1 MSLCSIPNRWEER
14 MQVYLN
20 GRYLDHTQAT
30 IPVDDR
36 GFLFADGVYEV
47 VRIYAGRPFLM
58 EPHLRRLRAGL
69 AALHITDTLVDGLAG
84 VAERLIRD
92 NGVADDGTVYM
103 QVTRGVAPRR
113 HAFPDP
119 VVEPTAYV
127 LARPFRQYPDECFE
141 NGVAAI
147 AVPDTRWTRCDI
159 KSIALLPNVLANQ
172 QAHQAGAFEALFI
185 KDGVLIEG
193 SHSNL
198 FGVLDGTLMTYP
210 SCNYILSGITRALV
224 LEMAREL
231 DIPSAQAPIP
241 WDRIDDVEELFLSGT
256 TTEVMPLSHVDG
268 RVIGNGGRGPITA
281 RLQQAYRDR
290 VDATKLSAARG

>member
-1 MSLCSIPNRWEER
+1 

-20 GRYLDHTQAT
+20 GRYLDHTEAT

-47 VRIYAGRPFLM
+47 IRIYGGRPFLAD
-58 EPHLRRLRAGL
+58 PHLRRMRAGL
-69 AALHITDTLVDGLAG
+69 AALYIDAGIVDGLND
-84 VAERLIRD
+84 VAERLIRE
-92 NGVADDGTVYM
+92 NGVDGDGTIYI
-103 QVTRGVAPRR
+103 QITRGVAPRR

-119 VVEPTAYV
+119 GVQPTVYV
-127 LARPFRQYPDECFE
+127 FAKAFKQYPAEYFE
-141 NGVAAI
+141 KGVAAI
-147 AVPDTRWTRCDI
+147 AVPDVRWSRCDI

-224 LEMAREL
+224 LTMAREL
-231 DIPSAQAPIP
+231 DIPFAEAALP
-241 WDRIDDVEELFLSGT
+241 WDRIDDVQELFLSGT
-256 TTEVMPLSHVDG
+256 TTEVMPVTTVDS
-268 RVIGNGGRGPITA
+268 RVIGDGRRGPITT
-281 RLQQAYRDR
+281 RLQQAYRER
-290 VDATKLSAARG
+290 IEAEKLSGARS

>member
-1 MSLCSIPNRWEER
+1 

-20 GRYLDHTQAT
+20 GKYIDHAQAT

-47 VRIYAGRPFLM
+47 VRVYGGRAFLM
-58 EPHLRRLRAGL
+58 EPHIRRLRAGL
-69 AALHITDTLVDGLAG
+69 AALHIDGAVADGLSDI
-84 VAERLIRD
+84 AERLIRD
-92 NGVADDGTVYM
+92 NGVDGDGTVYI
-103 QVTRGVAPRR
+103 QVTRGVAPRK
-113 HAFPDP
+113 HSFPDP
-119 VVEPTAYV
+119 AVSPSVYAF
-127 LARPFRQYPDECFE
+127 AKPFKQYADEYFDK
-141 NGVAAI
+141 GVAAI
-147 AVPDTRWTRCDI
+147 SVPDTRWTRCDI

-172 QAHQAGAFEALFI
+172 QAHHAGAFEALFV

-231 DIPSAQAPIP
+231 GIPAAEAPIP
-241 WDRIDDVEELFLSGT
+241 WERIDDVEELFLSGT
-256 TTEVMPLSHVDG
+256 TTEVMPVNRVDD
-268 RVIGNGGRGPITA
+268 RVIGSGGRGPVTT
-281 RLQQAYRDR
+281 RLQQAYRER
-290 VDATKLSAARG
+290 SRG

>member
-1 MSLCSIPNRWEER
+1 

-20 GRYLDHTQAT
+20 GKFIDHTEAT

-47 VRIYAGRPFLM
+47 VRIYNGRAFLM
-58 EPHLRRLRAGL
+58 EPHMRRLRAGL
-69 AALHITDTLVDGLAG
+69 AALLIDDAVVATLTD
-84 VAERLIRD
+84 VADRLIRD
-92 NGVADDGTVYM
+92 NGVDGDGTVYI

-119 VVEPTAYV
+119 VVEPTTYV
-127 LARPFRQYPDECFE
+127 LAKPFKQYPDEYFGA
-141 NGVAAI
+141 GVAAI
-147 AVPDTRWTRCDI
+147 SVPDTRWTRCDI

-172 QAHQAGAFEALFI
+172 QAHAADAFEALFI

-198 FGVLDGTLMTYP
+198 FGVLDGRLLTYP

-231 DIPSAQAPIP
+231 DIPVAEAPIP
-241 WDRIDDVEELFLSGT
+241 WERIDDVEELFLSGT
-256 TTEVMPLSHVDG
+256 TTEVMPVSRVDG
-268 RVIGNGGRGPITA
+268 RVIGNGGRGPITS
-281 RLQQAYRDR
+281 RLQQAYRER
-290 VDATKLSAARG
+290 TGTAIPEKVRG

>member
-1 MSLCSIPNRWEER
+1 

-20 GRYLDHTQAT
+20 GQYIDHTRAT

-47 VRIYAGRPFLM
+47 IRIYDGRQFLGAEHM
-58 EPHLRRLRAGL
+58 QRLRRGL
-69 AALHITDTLVDGLAG
+69 AALHIDSAVVDSLSDIAD
-84 VAERLIRD
+84 RLISD
-92 NGVADDGTVYM
+92 NGVTGDGTVYI

-119 VVEPTAYV
+119 AVDPTVYV
-127 LARPFRQYPDECFE
+127 LAKPFTQYPADYFE
-141 NGVAAI
+141 TGVPSI
-147 AVPDTRWTRCDI
+147 SVPDTRWSRCDI

-172 QAHQAGAFEALFI
+172 QAHHAGAFEALFI

-198 FGVLDGTLMTYP
+198 FGVLDGTLLTYP
-210 SCNYILSGITRALV
+210 SCNYILPGITRALV

-231 DIPSAQAPIP
+231 NIPVAEAPIP
-241 WDRIDDVEELFLSGT
+241 WERIDDVEELFLSGT
-256 TTEVMPLSHVDG
+256 TTEVMPISRVDDRIVG
-268 RVIGNGGRGPITA
+268 DGTPGPITT
-281 RLQQAYRDR
+281 RLQRAYRER
-290 VDATKLSAARG
+290 IAAVKLSGVTG

>member
-1 MSLCSIPNRWEER
+1 

-20 GRYLDHTQAT
+20 GRFIDHTQAA

-47 VRIYAGRPFLM
+47 IRVYNGRAFLM
-58 EPHLRRLRAGL
+58 EPHMRRLRAGL
-69 AALHITDTLVDGLAG
+69 AALHIADSIVDSLTG
-84 VAERLIRD
+84 VAERLIGD
-92 NGVADDGTVYM
+92 NGVDGDGTVYI

-119 VVEPTAYV
+119 VVEPTAY
-127 LARPFRQYPDECFE
+127 AFAKPFKQYPDEYFE

-147 AVPDTRWTRCDI
+147 SVPDTRWTRCDI

-224 LEMAREL
+224 LEMARQL
-231 DIPSAQAPIP
+231 DIPTAESPIP
-241 WDRIDDVEELFLSGT
+241 WERIEDVEELFLSGT
-256 TTEVMPLSHVDG
+256 TTEVMPVARVDG
-268 RVIGNGGRGPITA
+268 RIVGEGTRGPITT
-281 RLQQAYRDR
+281 RLQQAYRER
-290 VDATKLSAARG
+290 AGVGKLTGVRG

>member
-1 MSLCSIPNRWEER
+1 

-20 GRYLDHTQAT
+20 GKYVDHTEAT

-47 VRIYAGRPFLM
+47 VRIYGGRTFLM
-58 EPHLRRLRAGL
+58 EPHLRRLRVGL
-69 AALHITDTLVDGLAG
+69 AALRIDDAVVDSLAG
-84 VAERLIRD
+84 VSECLIRD
-92 NGVADDGTVYM
+92 NGVSGDGTVYI

-119 VVEPTAYV
+119 AVEPTVYV
-127 LARPFRQYPDECFE
+127 LARPFTQYPDEHFE
-141 NGVAAI
+141 RGVMAI
-147 AVPDTRWTRCDI
+147 AVSDIRWTRCDI

-172 QAHQAGAFEALFI
+172 HAHQAGAFEALFI

-198 FGVLDGTLMTYP
+198 FGVLEGTLMTYP

-224 LEMAREL
+224 LQMAREL
-231 DIPSAQAPIP
+231 DIPVAEAPIP
-241 WDRIDDVEELFLSGT
+241 WDRINDVDELFLSGT
-256 TTEVMPLSHVDG
+256 TTEVMPISRVDD
-268 RVIGNGGRGPITA
+268 RVIGNGSRGPITT

-290 VDATKLSAARG
+290 TRG

>member
-1 MSLCSIPNRWEER
+1 

-20 GRYLDHTQAT
+20 GKYLDHAQAT
-30 IPVDDR
+30 IPIDDR

-47 VRIYAGRPFLM
+47 IRIYGGRPFLAD
-58 EPHLRRLRAGL
+58 PHLRRLRAGL
-69 AALHITDTLVDGLAG
+69 AALLIDGGIVDSLDE

-92 NGVADDGTVYM
+92 NGVDGDGTIYI
-103 QVTRGVAPRR
+103 QITRGVAPRR

-119 VVEPTAYV
+119 VVQPTVYV
-127 LARPFRQYPDECFE
+127 LAKPFNQYPAAYFE
-141 NGVAAI
+141 TGVSAI
-147 AVPDTRWTRCDI
+147 AVPDTRWSRCDI

-210 SCNYILSGITRALV
+210 SCNYILPGITRALV
-224 LEMAREL
+224 LAMAREL
-231 DIPSAQAPIP
+231 DIPVTEGAIP
-241 WDRIDDVEELFLSGT
+241 WDRMDDVEELFLSGT
-256 TTEVMPLSHVDG
+256 TTEVMPVTRVDS
-268 RVIGNGGRGPITA
+268 RVIGDGSRGPITT
-281 RLQQAYRDR
+281 RLQQAYRER
-290 VDATKLSAARG
+290 IEAEKLSGVKG